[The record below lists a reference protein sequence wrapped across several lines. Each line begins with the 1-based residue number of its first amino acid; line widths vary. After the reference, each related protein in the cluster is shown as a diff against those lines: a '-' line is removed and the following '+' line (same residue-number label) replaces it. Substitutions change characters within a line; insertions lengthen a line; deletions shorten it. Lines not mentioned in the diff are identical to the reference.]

1 MDEEQNNEQNLMEK
15 ANENIQDTTNAVR
28 DGADLA
34 KNVSTGNVVG
44 AVKDSVKL
52 VKNKKVQRIIL
63 ISILL
68 PILVIVS
75 LGMSLF
81 SIFNTIGD
89 TIQNVVDSF
98 IDLFKIDDTWD
109 GSIKIKDEDI
119 EKVIKGIEDLGFDM
133 DDLWLLGDIE
143 KESTDDEET
152 LKQKQLEAEK
162 KYIRKFL
169 EAQLVTET
177 PHYEPTLSNGNAYGQ
192 KTYGKVYLYRT
203 SDAEVVDENTRL
215 YEMSWMPYTKM
226 QEEAAK
232 NNKQGLDA
240 VRMHY
245 SIDEQGQLVVAQ
257 WTIIET
263 EIDGTKQPDKITIN
277 LRHIDYKSVISQYTT
292 PVNFFIYLTMVSQ
305 NPEFVSAVTE
315 IVKNNTKID
324 ITLLDTVTK
333 VEEVETYTRI
343 NWSKG
348 VHEVEKQGSIRK
360 IPYRT
365 PSDAKT
371 VTKTTTTSTIPVPK
385 VTYAKT
391 WFSEQR
397 VTYNLET
404 KKEHFS
410 DNIVLPDDPEP
421 PGDTGSWTTDK
432 NIAIDTDKTTTEY
445 KEGTR
450 GDVIDKTGDKGSQGV
465 TPDSY
470 EKNTQNPKYVKKKFR
485 TDSKTT
491 FLGLLDDFFRIPNSD
506 RHEAAG
512 KINIISGADW
522 LFGLM
527 QKDGKLQNLEQVM
540 RYILYK
546 YTGKN
551 YGVTELDLGIFDIRD
566 FVTIL
571 TNSDSLEEILK
582 SYENEQLRRYMNG
595 ETSLYSSVENYV
607 TQDRKS
613 YKMFYTSFDGCLNF
627 SYGIMVRNSR
637 GTINNKDYFAA
648 EGLDL
653 EQLLRDYDNGK
664 EVLVDVDK
672 IDRIFTAIIQDKKN
686 LIKDM
691 FEAKGVTLK
700 ENQLDALVCVA
711 YQYGNCGQ
719 YIKGSDNIIELYK
732 NYYERGDTDTFKA
745 RAKAQT
751 GSGGTDYIFSDST
764 ERKKRNWE
772 LFNEGRY
779 ILSNGSEIK
788 KDNDVGSFALQFVG
802 ERHKRFTDWYG
813 FADEWCAMFV
823 SYCYNEC
830 GLIPNVLKEK
840 FAACSPEVRTL
851 QARGEFISRDS
862 GYIPSSGDI
871 IFIRWEGHTELASH
885 VGIVTGCD
893 GYNVTTVEGNR
904 GSKPYYET
912 TVITDS
918 YNINSTL
925 IVRIFPSTIINKG
938 DLYEK

>member
-245 SIDEQGQLVVAQ
+245 SIDEEGKLVIAQ

-263 EIDGTKQPDKITIN
+263 EVDGKEEPDKIIIS

-305 NPEFVSAVTE
+305 NPEFVTAVTE

-333 VEEVETYTRI
+333 TVEENIYGYKRNSRTTHVQ
-343 NWSKG
+343 
-348 VHEVEKQGSIRK
+348 EKQNTIRRWTTSGSR
-360 IPYRT
+360 
-365 PSDAKT
+365 DE
-371 VTKTTTTSTIPVPK
+371 KTTKITTITSTVPTPK
-385 VTYAKT
+385 ITYAKT

-397 VTYNLET
+397 ITYDLTDQEPYHNFERYDKTNDSSLA
-404 KKEHFS
+404 
-410 DNIVLPDDPEP
+410 DDPDPGTP
-421 PGDTGSWTTDK
+421 PDEQTYTWNTDK
-432 NIAIDTDKTTTEY
+432 YNTIETDRTGTIY

-450 GDVIDKTGDKGSQGV
+450 GKVIDKTGDKGSQGV

-470 EKNTQNPKYVKKKFR
+470 ENNTQNPKYVKKKFR

-551 YGVTELDLGIFDIRD
+551 YGVTELDLSIFEIRD
-566 FVTIL
+566 FTEFTSAGLIVKVDEPGALQPL
-571 TNSDSLEEILK
+571 TQQQIEEIISK
-582 SYENEQLRRYMNG
+582 RYSG
-595 ETSLYSSVENYV
+595 KAYSNLMSSIDAFMSIQNRYHINAIFAIAV
-607 TQDRKS
+607 TQIESSCGVNWAAIKPAT
-613 YKMFYTSFDGCLNF
+613 YNWF
-627 SYGIMVRNSR
+627 S
-637 GTINNKDYFAA
+637 
-648 EGLDL
+648 
-653 EQLLRDYDNGK
+653 
-664 EVLVDVDK
+664 
-672 IDRIFTAIIQDKKN
+672 
-686 LIKDM
+686 
-691 FEAKGVTLK
+691 
-700 ENQLDALVCVA
+700 
-711 YQYGNCGQ
+711 
-719 YIKGSDNIIELYK
+719 IKGSYNGDSMNGWRKYPSFKVAVEDFGELIGTGSAYFAGGNTSIGSIGESYCPPGDEWSRAVSQFVKEMYELVGITVYTSGGNELQAKVAEIAQNSAAYGITAEK
-732 NYYERGDTDTFKA
+732 NYCQAWVYKVYSAAGASNVSRHCALHAGYEWA
-745 RAKAQT
+745 V
-751 GSGGTDYIFSDST
+751 S
-764 ERKKRNWE
+764 
-772 LFNEGRY
+772 
-779 ILSNGSEIK
+779 
-788 KDNDVGSFALQFVG
+788 
-802 ERHKRFTDWYG
+802 TDWSQIQVGATVYG
-813 FADEWCAMFV
+813 Y
-823 SYCYNEC
+823 SHSKY
-830 GLIPNVLKEK
+830 G
-840 FAACSPEVRTL
+840 
-851 QARGEFISRDS
+851 
-862 GYIPSSGDI
+862 
-871 IFIRWEGHTELASH
+871 H
-885 VGIVTGCD
+885 VGIYIGNGIVAHNVGGVAFDDLNTWINQYNGVCWGWNGVDLTG
-893 GYNVTTVEGNR
+893 GAY
-904 GSKPYYET
+904 P
-912 TVITDS
+912 
-918 YNINSTL
+918 
-925 IVRIFPSTIINKG
+925 IVGGIIARPNHSIY
-938 DLYEK
+938 D